1 MPTYNRAY
9 VIWKA
14 IQSIIDQTLT
24 AWELIVV
31 NDGSTDCTL
40 RLLEEFHEPRI
51 RILTTANRGP
61 SAARNAGL
69 TIAQAPYIAY
79 LDSDNICSPAFL
91 ETMHRAIQQTP
102 HSVLWHCG
110 YHMTTWER
118 TRTGEWF
125 IVSRGSYPG
134 VTCTAEQLWR
144 LKGVDTNRMVH
155 RRMLAAEIGGWDE
168 ACGWLEDWD
177 FFVRVY
183 LRYPGQIESI
193 PDMLIDYRQVYGTG
207 ADGICA
213 QARENRYAEV
223 AARQYLLRKWSD
235 HPNFAAHQQLSRQVD
250 SMQQIRAPSEP
261 GSHDESKRH
270 VPTGKMSNRSDRAH
284 G

>member
-1 MPTYNRAY
+1 MSEPLFSIIMPTYNRAY

-14 IQSIIDQTLT
+14 IESVIHQTLT
-24 AWELIVV
+24 TWELIVV

-40 RLLEEFHEPRI
+40 RLLEEFQEPRI
-51 RILTTANRGP
+51 RTLTTPNRGP

-69 TIAQAPYIAY
+69 AIAQAPYIAY
-79 LDSDNICSPAFL
+79 LDSDNTWSPAFL
-91 ETMHRAIQQTP
+91 ETMHCAIQEAP

-110 YHMTTWER
+110 CHMTTWER
-118 TRTGEWF
+118 TNTGQWF
-125 IVSRGSYPG
+125 VVSRASYPG
-134 VTCTAEQLWR
+134 ATCTAEQLWQ
-144 LKGVDTNRMVH
+144 LKGMDTNRMVH

-168 ACGWLEDWD
+168 QCRWLEDWD

-183 LRYPGQIESI
+183 VRYPEQIQSI
-193 PDMLIDYRQVYGTG
+193 PDMLVEYRHIYGTG

-235 HPNFAAHQQLSRQVD
+235 HPDFAAHQQLSRQVD
-250 SMQQIRAPSEP
+250 SMQQIRAPRAP
-261 GSHDESKRH
+261 ESQDQ
-270 VPTGKMSNRSDRAH
+270 SNR
-284 G
+284 